1 MYSNL
6 RKYTIIPVIKRKEEK
21 YMNPIIPK
29 SPEVPKLSESEIE
42 FLTNGRLQESS
53 EHRMFLKDF
62 SW

>member
-42 FLTNGRLQESS
+42 FLTNGRL
-53 EHRMFLKDF
+53 
-62 SW
+62 